1 MNAMHDFTA
10 TTIATRKAVVDILL
24 TGTPII
30 VHLESGIGTYLS
42 DTECDEIMAA
52 LYTLIDEIPIG
63 TDAEIRE
70 ARRILTDRAYEAQ
83 DAIEVD
89 AL

>member
-1 MNAMHDFTA
+1 MNAMHDSTV
-10 TTIATRKAVVDILL
+10 TTIAARQAVVDILR

-30 VHLESGIGTYLS
+30 VHLETGIGTYLS
-42 DTECDEIMAA
+42 DSQCDYIMAA

-70 ARRILTDRAYEAQ
+70 ARRILTDRAYAAQ
-83 DAIEVD
+83 EAIEVD
-89 AL
+89 AR